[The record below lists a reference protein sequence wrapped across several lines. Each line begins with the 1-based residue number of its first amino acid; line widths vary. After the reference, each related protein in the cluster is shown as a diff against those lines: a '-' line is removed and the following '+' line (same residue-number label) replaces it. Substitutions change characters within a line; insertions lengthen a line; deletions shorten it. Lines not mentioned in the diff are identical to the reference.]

1 MFRNSKHKAQLIVM
15 ATFLLGAFSGGLVTY
30 IVQQQQA
37 KQTTTVLDEVDRRV
51 VMQPEQRI
59 QVEAVLRDARQ
70 QYKNLKLQHRP
81 EFDAVRESARGK
93 IRSLLNAEQ
102 QARFDQYVK
111 ELDAKREAAR
121 QAETVAK

>member
-1 MFRNSKHKAQLIVM
+1 
-15 ATFLLGAFSGGLVTY
+15 
-30 IVQQQQA
+30 
-37 KQTTTVLDEVDRRV
+37 
-51 VMQPEQRI
+51 MQPEQRI